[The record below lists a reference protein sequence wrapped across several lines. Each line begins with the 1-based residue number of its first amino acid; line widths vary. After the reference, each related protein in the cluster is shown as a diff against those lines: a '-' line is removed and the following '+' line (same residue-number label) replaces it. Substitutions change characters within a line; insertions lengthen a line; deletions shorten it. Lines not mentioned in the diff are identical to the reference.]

1 MWNENPCG
9 DEFPTNAGVP
19 LEYSTWL
26 NGFSGSM
33 CYFAGPIYFAKKNA
47 WWLINTRH
55 MLVNAACCLKGVYKM
70 AALAGHYYFVGGKQ
84 KQCTSNLS
92 ARASKFY

>member
-9 DEFPTNAGVP
+9 DEFPTNAVP

-33 CYFAGPIYFAKKNA
+33 CYFAGPIYFAKKN
-47 WWLINTRH
+47 
-55 MLVNAACCLKGVYKM
+55 
-70 AALAGHYYFVGGKQ
+70 GG
-84 KQCTSNLS
+84 
-92 ARASKFY
+92 